1 MNNERMLYISPDED
15 LPAICTRLEHAH
27 SRRVTLVMP
36 LHTRHFHAFGTW
48 RMLHAYARRRG
59 ITVHI
64 VSASAYIRSIA
75 HNARFTVAKT
85 LDVPQEKRLYTRPST
100 HMPSLARSHE
110 SMKVGEGVN
119 LVFLDD
125 DQSSIRLA
133 QPFPD
138 AHAASVPHTLMFI
151 NDDVLVPPHPSEPPV
166 RVSKPPQPLNMP
178 LIRRTRPLT
187 QPRLPWDDVDD
198 DALPPQPP
206 HKLIRRR
213 TNPLVQSM
221 RRKGGAM
228 REIRRRRETTNV
240 ISLSPILCIG
250 IFIVVR
256 SIVQY
261 VRKRT
266 L

>member
-48 RMLHAYARRRG
+48 RMLHAYTRRRG

-64 VSASAYIRSIA
+64 VSTSAYIRSIA

-85 LDVPQEKRLYTRPST
+85 LEVPQEKRLYTRPST
-100 HMPSLARSHE
+100 HMPSSVQSDE
-110 SMKVGEGVN
+110 NMEVGEGVH

-125 DQSSIRLA
+125 EDSAPPAYTAS
-133 QPFPD
+133 
-138 AHAASVPHTLMFI
+138 AASTLMFI
-151 NDDVLVPPHPSEPPV
+151 NDDVLVPPHPSESPV

-178 LIRRTRPLT
+178 LMRRTRPLT

-198 DALPPQPP
+198 DALPPRPLHAP
-206 HKLIRRR
+206 IRRR

-221 RRKGGAM
+221 RRRRGAV
-228 REIRRRRETTNV
+228 REIRRSRETTNV

-250 IFIVVR
+250 IFILVR

-261 VRKRT
+261 VRKRMV
-266 L
+266 